1 MKEVGSGEHTILLV
15 DDNKAFR
22 SVMARAFR
30 SRGYRVLMAGDY
42 TDALV
47 VVRLSAPLYA
57 VLDVGLPGPS
67 GLELLRSIKALR
79 PSTIVVMLTGEH
91 SVETEAAAMRLGAA
105 RYLTKPTDA
114 DVVIA
119 ALVEADGG

>member
-1 MKEVGSGEHTILLV
+1 MNKVGPGERTILVV
-15 DDNKAFR
+15 DDNEVFR

-30 SRGYRVLMAGDY
+30 SRGYGVLLASDY

-47 VVRLSAPLYA
+47 LVRLSAPRYA
-57 VLDVGLPGPS
+57 VLDMGLPGPS

-79 PSTIVVMLTGEH
+79 PITIVVMLTGEH
-91 SVETEAAAMRLGAA
+91 SVEKEAFAMRLGAA

-119 ALVEADGG
+119 ALLEADDG